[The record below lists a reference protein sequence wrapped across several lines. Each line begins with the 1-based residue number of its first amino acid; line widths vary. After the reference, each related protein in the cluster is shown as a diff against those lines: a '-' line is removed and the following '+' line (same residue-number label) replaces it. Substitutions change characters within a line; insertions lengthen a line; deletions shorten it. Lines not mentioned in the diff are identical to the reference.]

1 MEKADIKT
9 ILTSKRFLK
18 KLEERRIDMTTLQDH
33 AKFIYLEDVK
43 VEIPKLTLLL
53 GLLKARFLPVAVLK
67 AFYLPS

>member
-1 MEKADIKT
+1 
-9 ILTSKRFLK
+9 
-18 KLEERRIDMTTLQDH
+18 MTTLQDH